1 MRPDN
6 LIFDSLG
13 WWDCQ
18 NLFNDFSRAF
28 CITYSLVLC
37 SLRTRQMLSL
47 EYYRVSGSLL
57 CTSLLSGSLTINSG
71 CLCNPK
77 PQFFFSNTRRLLKAM
92 KASLPLG
99 LSLIFYTPPRTGKCF
114 ERRSCH
120 WWSAHLSAVDFS
132 SSGSSCLISSS
143 PIPSIRFKNF
153 FQQFF
158 KSSWLEHWSATSYN
172 ILAGNRN
179 IYITFENDSSGAYW
193 PSFLWLA
200 ILSS

>member
-71 CLCNPK
+71 YLCNPK
-77 PQFFFSNTRRLLKAM
+77 PQFLFLKHYEIAESYESILALRSEPHLLHPTKNWQVLWEKKLSLMISSPLCSRFQLLRFQLPHQQLSNTFNK
-92 KASLPLG
+92 
-99 LSLIFYTPPRTGKCF
+99 I
-114 ERRSCH
+114 
-120 WWSAHLSAVDFS
+120 
-132 SSGSSCLISSS
+132 
-143 PIPSIRFKNF
+143 
-153 FQQFF
+153 
-158 KSSWLEHWSATSYN
+158 
-172 ILAGNRN
+172 
-179 IYITFENDSSGAYW
+179 
-193 PSFLWLA
+193 
-200 ILSS
+200 